1 MKLIIISNRLPIKA
15 VRKGDGISFV
25 ATEGGL
31 VTGLSSMELSIEKHW
46 IGWPG
51 IFTDDDEEKRIITE
65 YLKKFNY
72 HPVFLS
78 KQQIEDYYHQY
89 SNSVL
94 WPMCHYFFLHVKYEV
109 SAWKAYKEVNN
120 LFAQLAVSLI
130 EKDDLVWVHDYHLM
144 LLPEMIRT
152 ERENCSIGY
161 FHHIPFPSFEL
172 FRILPERKEILKG
185 LFGADLIGFHTS
197 DYMRHFMNTA
207 EQGLKAKFYIDETKY
222 DNRMIHVDTFPM
234 GINYER
240 YHEGAKKEIPR
251 KWAEDWK
258 KRLGNR
264 KIILSIDRLDYS
276 KGIVHRLKA
285 FYDFLEEHPEFHEKV
300 SLLMVVVPSRDKVD
314 TYADLLKNINEE
326 IGRINGKFSNLN
338 WAPVQYFYNNFT
350 LERLLTLYNISDI
363 ALVTPLRDGMNLV
376 AKEFVAVKG
385 GESGVLILSEM
396 AGAAQELREAII
408 INPNDPEEIKRAI
421 LEALNMPIEEQIRRM
436 RKMQIRISLQ
446 TVEKWAED
454 FIGELLDIRAENK
467 VLADKLLNE
476 TKAEK
481 LANDYLQSTR
491 RLIVLDYDGTLVPF
505 TNNPDE
511 AAPPEEVLEVLKAL
525 LKDPK
530 NHITISSGRD
540 QQTLTKW
547 FNDLPVTLAGEH
559 GAFLREN
566 GIWRSNLMEKD
577 WNPEIIHILSKMVE
591 KTPGSFLEMKKT
603 ALVWH
608 YRKVDSWTA
617 ALREQQLINLLRNK
631 CAREALQMVRGN
643 KILEIKSIGCDKGWV
658 VKRLQQ
664 ERMHDFILGI
674 GDDTTDEDMFRAMPE
689 RAYTLKVGQVS
700 TAARFYIKSQSEVL
714 PLLRKLLKKTE
725 EESLTAE

>member
-1 MKLIIISNRLPIKA
+1 VKLIIISNRLPIKA

-31 VTGLSSMELSIEKHW
+31 ATGLSSMDLSIEKHW

-51 IFTDDDEEKRIITE
+51 IFTDDEEEKRTITE
-65 YLKKFNY
+65 HLKQFNY

-78 KQQIEDYYHQY
+78 ERQIEEYYHQY

-120 LFAQLAVSLI
+120 LFAQTAISLI
-130 EKDDLVWVHDYHLM
+130 KKDDLVWVHDYHLM
-144 LLPEMIRT
+144 LLPEMIRKDS
-152 ERENCSIGY
+152 EECSIGY

-197 DYMRHFMNTA
+197 DYMRHFMDTA
-207 EQGLKAKFYIDETKY
+207 TQGLKAKFYIDETKY
-222 DNRMIHVDTFPM
+222 DNRMVHVDTFPM
-234 GINYER
+234 GINYES

-264 KIILSIDRLDYS
+264 KVILSVDRLDYS
-276 KGIVHRLKA
+276 KGIVQRLKA

-300 SLLMVVVPSRDKVD
+300 SLIMVVVPSRDRVD

-326 IGRINGKFSNLN
+326 IGRINGDFSNLN

-376 AKEFVAVKG
+376 AKEFVAAKG
-385 GESGVLILSEM
+385 GQPAVLILSEM

-408 INPNDPEEIKRAI
+408 INPNDPEEIKRSI
-421 LEALNMPIEEQIRRM
+421 LEALDMPVEEQIRRI
-436 RKMQIRISLQ
+436 RKMQIRLSLQ

-454 FIGELLDIRAENK
+454 FIGELFEIRAENK
-467 VLADKLLNE
+467 ALADKLLDAV
-476 TKAEK
+476 KLEK
-481 LANDYLQSTR
+481 LVSDYQQSTR
-491 RLIVLDYDGTLVPF
+491 RLIVLDYDGTLTPF
-505 TNNPDE
+505 INNPDE
-511 AAPPEEVLEVLKAL
+511 AAPSKEIIEL
-525 LKDPK
+525 LKDLVSDPK

-547 FNDLPVTLAGEH
+547 FGDLPLTLAGEH
-559 GAFLREN
+559 GAFIREN

-577 WNPEIIHILSKMVE
+577 WNPQIIHILTRMVE

-608 YRKVDSWTA
+608 YRRVDSWTA

-658 VKRLQQ
+658 AKRLQQ

-674 GDDTTDEDMFRAMPE
+674 GDDTTDEDMFRAMPD
-689 RAYTLKVGQVS
+689 RAYTLKVGEVS

-714 PLLRKLLKKTE
+714 PLLRALLEKKVD
-725 EESLTAE
+725 